1 MLGKQRSLG
10 AIPVHISICIRTQH
24 WESYIEEVQLISCA
38 SDCICKEENISLQ
51 PRHLLRR
58 ILETDSRARHLEC
71 RVIEE
76 RRSEKID

>member
-10 AIPVHISICIRTQH
+10 AIPVHINICICTQS
-24 WESYIEEVQLISCA
+24 WGSYIEEVQLISCA

-58 ILETDSRARHLEC
+58 ILETDSRARHLEGRIREDENSR
-71 RVIEE
+71 RV
-76 RRSEKID
+76 D